1 MCVCVCVCVCVQ
13 NVHRNNNCR
22 NFSGFS
28 ANAEEERL
36 VENLVSSR
44 LTTNCNNKRVKGLFE
59 R

>member
-1 MCVCVCVCVCVQ
+1 MCVCACVCVQ

-36 VENLVSSR
+36 VKNLVSTR